1 MGILDIRAEKGVVF
15 QSKDDLDFA
24 LWKVNLGP
32 KGLLQELVDVVVV
45 VDCEQGVLCSFVF
58 TAFVF
63 STVCRFT
70 FTLFT
75 LSCGN
80 CTAISEVIQELS
92 DKLSCAAIA
101 V

>member
-45 VDCEQGVLCSFVF
+45 VDCEQGWCYEDLHRPEDGSNLNLYFVF
-58 TAFVF
+58 FCF
-63 STVCRFT
+63 HCFCI
-70 FTLFT
+70 L
-75 LSCGN
+75 N
-80 CTAISEVIQELS
+80 CLQIHLYSLHFILWELHS
-92 DKLSCAAIA
+92 YI
-101 V
+101 